1 MGTLDDPFW
10 ECQAETGLS
19 DFFQLGFHGQ
29 GQDRSGGLVVN
40 SPSLCSNCHYNLLIQ
55 TDGCDSTRWLWL
67 LYLWNTVTK
76 TSTYYI
82 LVAYYPD
89 SSSTPTFDWFR
100 VCEDGIRACTAWR
113 NVASEWPFPVLKS
126 FFFSDN
132 EPLPVWPNILG
143 RRTSWMNRK
152 PGPEW
157 RKKWKWQFEWCSD
170 KPTVESIYYPL
181 IAFYL

>member
-1 MGTLDDPFW
+1 MVKSKTDPGDLWLTAPLSVPIVTTIFSYKQMGVIQPDGYGFCTCEIRWLKLACRFGAVILPR
-10 ECQAETGLS
+10 
-19 DFFQLGFHGQ
+19 FFQH
-29 GQDRSGGLVVN
+29 
-40 SPSLCSNCHYNLLIQ
+40 PH
-55 TDGCDSTRWLWL
+55 LWL
-67 LYLWNTVTK
+67 VQG
-76 TSTYYI
+76 
-82 LVAYYPD
+82 
-89 SSSTPTFDWFR
+89 

-143 RRTSWMNRK
+143 RQTSWMNRK